1 MTPSDVEK
9 TLNDAFASPSDAKL
23 LKAVQLML
31 TSALDKKAELLIM
44 CVLDEK
50 FYAVPINLD
59 PNEAKNML
67 VKLVEMIDTADSMT
81 DDRTLN

>member
-9 TLNDAFASPSDAKL
+9 TLNDAFASSSDAKL

>member
-1 MTPSDVEK
+1 
-9 TLNDAFASPSDAKL
+9 
-23 LKAVQLML
+23 ML
-31 TSALDKKAELLIM
+31 TSALDKKAEILIM